1 MDSICVWTCK
11 GLPAEA
17 ADHRA
22 GLQHSGPGHIYQE
35 GTRHPGPGHRLAWCR
50 ASITDSRDSGVSP
63 VLSRVLYYL
72 VLSTR
77 VFTPTYAIT
86 LNFKQ
91 IWPGF
96 TGFMCLQLNTKYI
109 LLSNASRR
117 LLSNA
122 SRRPHVSC
130 RMSTATVLVMLHTS
144 AGTRNVSCS
153 SSLNSTHSFGTGIF
167 SHDTSPRL
175 KIKRHKSTWITP

>member
-1 MDSICVWTCK
+1 MC
-11 GLPAEA
+11 GLARDCQLRLLTTVPGCSTLGPVTFIRRGHATPAPA
-17 ADHRA
+17 
-22 GLQHSGPGHIYQE
+22 
-35 GTRHPGPGHRLAWCR
+35 T
-50 ASITDSRDSGVSP
+50 ASPDAEHQSPRGDSGVSP

-77 VFTPTYAIT
+77 NFTPAYAIT

-96 TGFMCLQLNTKYI
+96 TGFMCLQLNTKYV
-109 LLSNASRR
+109 

-130 RMSTATVLVMLHTS
+130 RMSTATVLVMLQTS